1 MMRYAIAWSAGL
13 ALMATTPAVAQTAP
27 ASPPTASASAPAVPA
42 DFKAGATISDTNGGV
57 VGDVVK
63 AGPAS
68 NGQMAVVLNID
79 GKDVSLPMNLFT
91 VSGGVVVSSASKAQI
106 QAAMSKG

>member
-1 MMRYAIAWSAGL
+1 LGL
-13 ALMATTPAVAQTAP
+13 FTAMPALAQSSV
-27 ASPPTASASAPAVPA
+27 ASPPAATPAPATATAPAVPA
-42 DFKAGATISDTNGGV
+42 DFKPGAAISDTNGGV

-68 NGQMAVVLNID
+68 NGQMAVVLSID

>member
-1 MMRYAIAWSAGL
+1 MRRYATALGVGMGL
-13 ALMATTPAVAQTAP
+13 LATAP
-27 ASPPTASASAPAVPA
+27 ALAQTPAASPPAASSAAPAAPA
-42 DFKAGATISDTNGGV
+42 DFKAGATINDTNGGV

-63 AGPAS
+63 AGAAS
-68 NGQMAVVLNID
+68 NGQMAVVLSID